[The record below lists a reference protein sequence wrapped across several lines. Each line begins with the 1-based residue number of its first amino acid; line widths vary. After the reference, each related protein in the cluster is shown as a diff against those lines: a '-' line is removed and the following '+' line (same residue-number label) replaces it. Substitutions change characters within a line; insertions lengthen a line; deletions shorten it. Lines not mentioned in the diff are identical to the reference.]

1 MLNVSITPHREF
13 LPSDTPDQRLFIM
26 LKLRPTKEA
35 AQTRPSTSFVF
46 LIDTSGSMYEVV
58 AGDTQPTGQ
67 TYTQDGKLYNEVT
80 GGLTKI
86 DIVMQSLHALVRSGH
101 LSQEDR
107 IALVHFDDKTST
119 LIGLTPATQITQIE
133 EAIDRLRDFSGG
145 TCLGKGMKQ
154 ALDLLS
160 NQGMTSR
167 RVFIFTDGETVDEDD
182 CQDLAQEFARNG
194 VSIAALG
201 VGEYNEDLLVHLS
214 NTTGGQCRHI
224 VADTA
229 IGNAVSIVDL
239 PNLLITD
246 YQQAQNEVINNLAM
260 EVKTVQGVNLVRA
273 TRVYPDLA
281 EFSLTQSPYPIGAVT
296 GGDESVFILE
306 FSVDSRATSRM
317 RIAQLGLTYDIPGL
331 NRRGELPLQNVV
343 VQFVQGQGASAQ
355 VDPEVM
361 GYVQQRNISKLVD
374 DATKMASSNPEQA
387 EKLLETA
394 RRITVQIDNKAML
407 ESLDQG
413 IDELRKT
420 RNISAGTGKTIKIGS
435 RGKTVKMGDDP
446 NDELSDENIRKL
458 TGT

>member
-13 LPSDTPDQRLFIM
+13 LPADTPDQRLFMM

-35 AQTRPSTSFVF
+35 AQTRPSTTFVF

-58 AGDTQPTGQ
+58 AGDVQPTGE
-67 TYTQDGKLYNEVT
+67 TYFQDGQLYDQVT

-86 DIVMQSLHALVRSGH
+86 DIVMQSLHTLVKSGR
-101 LSQEDR
+101 LTQEDR
-107 IALVHFDDKTST
+107 IALVRFDSETST
-119 LIGLTPATQITQIE
+119 LIGLTPATQISQIE
-133 EAIDRLRDFSGG
+133 QAIDRLRDFSGG
-145 TCLGKGMKQ
+145 TCLGRGMKQ

-167 RVFIFTDGETVDEDD
+167 RVFIFTDGETVDEDE
-182 CQDLAQEFARNG
+182 CQSLAQEFANSG
-194 VSIAALG
+194 VSITALG
-201 VGEYNEDLLVHLS
+201 VGEYNEDLLMHLS
-214 NTTGGQCRHI
+214 NTTAGQCRHI
-224 VADTA
+224 VAGTP
-229 IGNAVSIVDL
+229 IGNAVSITDL
-239 PNLLITD
+239 PDLLIAD

-260 EVKTVQGVNLVRA
+260 EVKTVQGVKLIRA

-281 EFSLTQSPYPIGAVT
+281 DFSLTQSPYPIGAVT
-296 GGDESVFILE
+296 GDDESVFILE
-306 FSVDSRATSRM
+306 FNVDSRANSRM

-343 VQFVQGQGASAQ
+343 VQFVVGQGASAQ
-355 VDPEVM
+355 VDADVM

-387 EKLLETA
+387 EKLLDTA

-407 ESLDQG
+407 ASLDQG

-420 RNISAGTGKTIKIGS
+420 RQISAGTGKTIKIGS

>member
-13 LPSDTPDQRLFIM
+13 LPADTPDQRLFMM

-35 AQTRPSTSFVF
+35 TQTRPSTTFVF

-58 AGDTQPTGQ
+58 MGNPQPTGK
-67 TYTQDGKLYNEVT
+67 TYVQDGRTYNQAI
-80 GGLTKI
+80 GGTTKI
-86 DIVMQSLHALVRSGH
+86 EIVIESLHALVKSGR
-101 LSQEDR
+101 LTQTDR
-107 IALVHFDDKTST
+107 IALVQFDDKTST
-119 LIGLTPATQITQIE
+119 IIGLTPATQVSQLDA
-133 EAIDRLRDFSGG
+133 AIDRLSDFSGG

-160 NQGMTSR
+160 DRAMTSR

-182 CQDLAQEFARNG
+182 CQDLAQEFANNG
-194 VSIAALG
+194 ISITALG

-214 NTTGGQCRHI
+214 NTTAGQCRHV
-224 VADTA
+224 VAGTA
-229 IGNAVSIVDL
+229 IGNAVSIADL
-239 PNLLITD
+239 PNVLIAD

-260 EVKTVQGVNLVRA
+260 EVKTVKGVELVRA

-317 RIAQLGLTYDIPGL
+317 RIAQVGLTYDIPGL

-374 DATKMASSNPEQA
+374 DATKIASSNPAQA

-407 ESLDQG
+407 ESLDRG

-446 NDELSDENIRKL
+446 NDEFSDENIRKL

>member
-13 LPSDTPDQRLFIM
+13 LPADTPDQRLFMM

-35 AQTRPSTSFVF
+35 TQTRPSTTFVF
-46 LIDTSGSMYEVV
+46 SIDTSGSMYEIV
-58 AGDTQPTGQ
+58 AGDPQVTGK
-67 TYTQDGKLYNEVT
+67 TSTQDGKLYNQVR
-80 GGLTKI
+80 GGISKL
-86 DIVMQSLHALVRSGH
+86 DIVVQSLHALVRSGR
-101 LSQEDR
+101 LTAEDR
-107 IALVHFDDKTST
+107 IALVRFDSETST
-119 LIGLTPATQITQIE
+119 LIGLTPATEISQIE
-133 EAIDRLRDFSGG
+133 DAIDRLCDFSGG
-145 TCLGKGMKQ
+145 TCLGKGLKQ
-154 ALDLLS
+154 ALDLLA

-167 RVFIFTDGETVDEDD
+167 RVFLFTDGETVDEDE
-182 CQDLAQEFARNG
+182 CKDLAQQFASNG
-194 VSIAALG
+194 VSITALG

-214 NTTGGQCRHI
+214 NTTAGQCRHI
-224 VADTA
+224 VAGAA
-229 IGNAVSIVDL
+229 IGNDVSIMDL
-239 PNLLITD
+239 PDLLIAD

-260 EVKTVQGVNLVRA
+260 EIKTVQGVNLVRA

-306 FSVDSRATSRM
+306 FSVDSRANSRM

-343 VQFVQGQGASAQ
+343 VQFVTGQGASAQ

-394 RRITVQIDNKAML
+394 RRITVQIDNQAML
-407 ESLDQG
+407 ASLDQG

-420 RNISAGTGKTIKIGS
+420 RQISAGTGKTIKVGS